1 MFDKRTLIAFLLIGL
16 IIIFSPAYYR
26 LITDKQ
32 LPADTLTTNDRVYNS
47 SSEIPG
53 NNYNLIE
60 DEVLNE
66 FSLPILDTIPE
77 KIFSIETNLFT
88 ADLSSKAGG
97 SFISFKLK
105 DYVDYKKD
113 FVELIDQKSG
123 SINLGVE
130 YKNIVGDEIFLDNNF
145 YTSVSDNSYIR
156 VSDRPY
162 HIYFTQPVDNTTI
175 TKTLIFYPD
184 SYVIDVVIDL
194 TDLKRLGLIQN
205 SFLLKWNGGLPLTE
219 NNHKDDIS
227 YFSAAIYQGGEII
240 THSRKSNKS
249 VSGSGLTDWT
259 AIRTK
264 YFTSA
269 FIPQTESDFGQIF
282 VNNDHDKIRNAL
294 NYPTYNME
302 IGLIS
307 EELAQVKL
315 YLGPLKY
322 DYIKSLNVELEKIM
336 NFGWAIIQPISH
348 GVLLLLTFLYNYVP
362 NYGLLLIVFSLIVKI
377 VVYPLTKK
385 SYLSTQE
392 MQAVQPLVAKM
403 KEKYKND
410 PQRLNKET
418 MKLYKEH
425 GVNPLGGCLPL
436 LLQMPLLMALFIVF
450 RSTIELR
457 GAPFIFW
464 IQDLS
469 APDTIFNLPF
479 NIPIYGDQ
487 VSLLPLLMGVT
498 MFIQQK
504 SMAVQSSGQSKY
516 MSHFM
521 TVFFVLL
528 FNSFPSGLNLYYTL
542 FNLLTILQQKY
553 LTPSK
558 RTLKPA

>member
-26 LITDKQ
+26 LITDEK
-32 LPADTLTTNDRVYNS
+32 LPSDTLRTNDRVYNS
-47 SSEIPG
+47 PSEISK
-53 NNYNLIE
+53 NNDLT
-60 DEVLNE
+60 DDDLLSK
-66 FSLPILDTIPE
+66 FSSPLLDTIPE
-77 KIFSIETNLFT
+77 KIFTIETNLFI
-88 ADLSSKAGG
+88 AELSSKAGG
-97 SFISFKLK
+97 FFNSFKLK
-105 DYVDYKKD
+105 DYVDYNKD
-113 FVELIDQKSG
+113 YVELIDQTNSF
-123 SINLGVE
+123 INLGVE
-130 YKNIVGDEIFLDNNF
+130 YKNIVGDEIFLNNNF
-145 YTSVSDNSYIR
+145 YTSISDNSYIR
-156 VSDRPY
+156 VSNRPY
-162 HIYFTQPVDNTTI
+162 YIDFTQPVDNSTI

-194 TDLKRLGLIQN
+194 TELKRLGLIQN

-240 THSRKSNKS
+240 THNGKSNKS
-249 VSGSGLTDWT
+249 VNGSGMTDWT

-269 FIPQTESDFGQIF
+269 FIPQSESNFGQIL
-282 VNNDHDKIRNAL
+282 VDNRQDNAEKAL
-294 NYPTYNME
+294 NYPSYKME
-302 IGLIS
+302 IGLTS
-307 EELAQVKL
+307 EEIAQVKL

-348 GVLLLLTFLYNYVP
+348 GVLFLLTFLYNYVP
-362 NYGLLLIVFSLIVKI
+362 NYGVLLIVFSLIVKI

-504 SMAVQSSGQSKY
+504 SMAVQAPGQSKY

-553 LTPSK
+553 LTPRK
-558 RTLKPA
+558 RTLKPV